1 MSVPM
6 EVLISLVKLGRD
18 FEKAYH
24 GGEPLKAGPIE
35 KKIDA
40 LCGQY
45 PEEWLTP
52 IVCRG
57 QNIYRKAHGMEEAFP
72 LD

>member
-6 EVLISLVKLGRD
+6 EKRIALVRLGRD

-24 GGEPLKAGPIE
+24 GRQPE
-35 KKIDA
+35 KVRSTLTAIDA
-40 LCGQY
+40 ICQQY

-57 QNIYRKAHGMEEAFP
+57 QNVYRKAHGMGEAFP